1 MYLSRKPSHKS
12 HVAIWFL
19 DLPSYRSLSVFRKKV
34 AAANFHEWHCAD
46 ALSPG
51 TTLNSKRNGMR
62 IIQRILNIGN
72 YLIEIGKA
80 ACFAFWLKIMKL
92 PILLHRQF
100 IWNSVDWC
108 QWVSAFNAYLPN
120 CLRQLPIDVAFI
132 LFAAHAALTHSKIY
146 ISLYV
151 YILIHVSNPYLSI
164 SLSLNSLNSTI

>member
-19 DLPSYRSLSVFRKKV
+19 DLPPYRSLSVFRKKV

-51 TTLNSKRNGMR
+51 STFNSKRNGMR

-72 YLIEIGKA
+72 YLIEIVSSMFCVLIKNNEIAHFITSAIHSEFCWLVPMGFGIQCIFTKLLKA
-80 ACFAFWLKIMKL
+80 TSNRC
-92 PILLHRQF
+92 
-100 IWNSVDWC
+100 
-108 QWVSAFNAYLPN
+108 
-120 CLRQLPIDVAFI
+120 CLYSLYRVRCSYSLE
-132 LFAAHAALTHSKIY
+132 IY

-151 YILIHVSNPYLSI
+151 YIFIHVSNPYLSI